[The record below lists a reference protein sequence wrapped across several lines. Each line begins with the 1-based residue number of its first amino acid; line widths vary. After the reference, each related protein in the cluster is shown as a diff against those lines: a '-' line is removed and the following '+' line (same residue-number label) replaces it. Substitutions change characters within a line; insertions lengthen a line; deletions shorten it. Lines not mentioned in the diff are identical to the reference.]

1 MLFGLSLIF
10 VTAVAFQNP
19 PAQTAN
25 GFRAPDRTVPANP
38 VKDLSPE
45 TRGDIY
51 MARKMYREAIDTY
64 REGPK
69 DSPVLAN
76 KIGIAYHQMMELDS
90 ARRQYERAMKLDPKY
105 AEAINNLGTVYYARK
120 SYRRAI
126 GEYKKAIR
134 ILPSS
139 ASFISNLGTA
149 YYARKDFKNA
159 ALMFQEALRLD
170 PLVFERRNAVG
181 TTLQERSVEDRAN
194 FHYLMAKSYAKAGD
208 TEHAL
213 LYVRK
218 SLEEGFKDRKKF
230 HTDPEFA
237 SLQDNTEFKQIL
249 ATEQKVL

>member
-159 ALMFQEALRLD
+159 ALMFQ
-170 PLVFERRNAVG
+170 
-181 TTLQERSVEDRAN
+181 
-194 FHYLMAKSYAKAGD
+194 
-208 TEHAL
+208 
-213 LYVRK
+213 
-218 SLEEGFKDRKKF
+218 
-230 HTDPEFA
+230 
-237 SLQDNTEFKQIL
+237 
-249 ATEQKVL
+249 

>member
-1 MLFGLSLIF
+1 MLSGLSLVF
-10 VTAVAFQNP
+10 VTTLAFQNP

-38 VKDLSPE
+38 VKELSPE
-45 TRGDIY
+45 TRGDIF

-64 REGPK
+64 REAPK
-69 DSPVLAN
+69 DSPVIAN

-90 ARRQYERAMKLDPKY
+90 AKRQYERAMKLDPKY
-105 AEAINNLGTVYYARK
+105 AEAINNLGTIYYARK

-134 ILPSS
+134 ITPNS

-149 YYARKDFKNA
+149 YYARKDYKNA
-159 ALMFQEALRLD
+159 FEMFQEALKLD
-170 PLVFERRNAVG
+170 PQVFERRNSVG

-194 FHYLMAKSYAKAGD
+194 FHYIMAKSYAKSGD
-208 TEHAL
+208 MEHAL
-213 LYVRK
+213 LYIRK
-218 SLEEGFKDRKKF
+218 CLEEGFKDRKKF
-230 HTDPEFA
+230 NTDPEFA
-237 SLQDNTEFKQIL
+237 LLQENSEFKQIL